1 MTRCSGKKIS
11 EVNMKD
17 KKYLID
23 SNIIIYHLN
32 GEIKATDFLEEQVD
46 QSCISR
52 LTFIEVLS
60 FPFSEQEETDIKKLL
75 KTFSIVDTSEAIASQ
90 CLKNRKIRK
99 IKIADN
105 IIGSTA
111 QIHNLVLVTRNTK
124 DFNAL
129 DVEVLNIF
137 ENEG

>member
-1 MTRCSGKKIS
+1 MILCSGKKIL

-32 GEIKATDFLEEQVD
+32 GEMKATKFLEEHIGQ
-46 QSCISR
+46 CFISR

-60 FPFSEQEETDIKKLL
+60 FTFTDAEIENVKKLL
-75 KTFSIVDTSEAIASQ
+75 ETFTIVDTSEAVALH
-90 CLKNRKIRK
+90 CLENRKIIK

-105 IIGSTA
+105 IIASTA
-111 QIHNLVLVTRNTK
+111 QINNLVLVTRNTK
-124 DFNAL
+124 DFNSL
-129 DVEVLNIF
+129 EVKILNIF
-137 ENEG
+137 SKS